1 MNDVKVIREAIPLD
15 FANYLALQTDLW
27 MQFTAGENTDPNIL
41 VSNAVGWYSPIFLE
55 SLLVHLQPLI
65 EKHSGKE
72 LWPTY
77 SYARIYCN
85 GGGMKRHTDR
95 NAGEYAVSLCL
106 AKDGNYPLYFER
118 TSGKVKAYELDP
130 GDLVLYHGIEWPH
143 WRPKYKGRRHI
154 QAFLCYVD
162 KNGQYTEHKMDGR
175 AGLMY
180 PPREGSFLY
189 AK

>member
-1 MNDVKVIREAIPLD
+1 MFNRKDFILRKKGILSEEDCKRIIRYFET
-15 FANYLALQTDLW
+15 NQTEHK
-27 MQFTAGENTDPNIL
+27 AGT
-41 VSNAVGWYSPIFLE
+41 F
-55 SLLVHLQPLI
+55 
-65 EKHSGKE
+65 
-72 LWPTY
+72 
-77 SYARIYCN
+77 

-106 AKDGNYPLYFER
+106 SKDGNYPLYFER